1 MICPKCE
8 IEMKKKEGDY
18 HFTESGLDNVY
29 LTDTL
34 FECLECGVELAL
46 FPNPEEFNQMVVRYL
61 IHYQKQR
68 LKGDQI
74 LFLRKAI
81 GFTGAALADFLGK
94 PRGEISR
101 WENGR
106 ASISPHLDIKLRVE
120 AAKRLLSPQEA
131 REAEVS
137 LMDTLLAYEET
148 NEPQGMTLKRSWS
161 IVVPESLAATA

>member
-34 FECLECGVELAL
+34 FECLECGMELAL

-68 LKGDQI
+68 LNGDQI
-74 LFLRKAI
+74 LFLRKAM
-81 GFTGAALADFLGK
+81 GLTGAALADFLGK

-106 ASISPHLDIKLRVE
+106 ASISPHLDMKLRVE
-120 AAKRLLSPQEA
+120 AARRLLSPQEA
-131 REAEVS
+131 REAEIS

-148 NEPQGMTLKRSWS
+148 NEPQEMTLKRSWS
-161 IVVPESLAATA
+161 IVVPQSFAATV

>member
-8 IEMKKKEGDY
+8 IEMKKKEGNY

-34 FECLECGVELAL
+34 FECLECGMELAL
-46 FPNPEEFNQMVVRYL
+46 FPNPEELTQAVVRFL
-61 IHYQKQR
+61 IHHQKER

-74 LFLRKAI
+74 LFLRKAM
-81 GFTGAALADFLGK
+81 GLTGAALADFLDK

-106 ASISPHLDIKLRVE
+106 ASISPHLDLKLRVE
-120 AAKRLLSPQEA
+120 AARRLLSPQEA
-131 REAEVS
+131 REAEV
-137 LMDTLLAYEET
+137 TLIDMILGYNET
-148 NEPQGMTLKRSWS
+148 SEPQEMTLKRSWS
-161 IVVPESLAATA
+161 VVVPTQIAATA